1 MCGKSAAAAF
11 LLLMLKTVFAN
22 SQQLANR
29 EIGLPELPWLRLEP
43 IIHCHTQSNTD
54 FGHIVTSIFSLYH

>member
-43 IIHCHTQSNTD
+43 MIHCHTQSND
-54 FGHIVTSIFSLYH
+54 VGHIVTSIYSLLH